1 MMAGK
6 FLSMEGMDGAGKSTQ
21 IQLLSHWL
29 AEQGHRV
36 VLCRDPGG
44 TAISEEIRQILLT
57 TSAPVD
63 MRTEMLLYMAARA
76 QLVAEIIKP
85 AIDRNEVVICDRFL
99 LSTVVYQ
106 GHAGGLDPAMIWR
119 VGAEGT
125 GGLLPDWTGV
135 LDLPPGESAK
145 RRTGP
150 ADRIEQRS
158 LEYYGKVRAGYL
170 AEAERHPD
178 RITLLNAMLSPDEV
192 QNIIRREVLCALEK

>member
-1 MMAGK
+1 MAGK

-21 IQLLSHWL
+21 IQLLSLWL
-29 AEQGHRV
+29 TERGHRV

-44 TAISEEIRQILLT
+44 TALSEEIRHILLST
-57 TSAPVD
+57 TSPVD

-85 AIDRNEVVICDRFL
+85 AIDRGDVVICDRFL

-119 VGAEGT
+119 IGLEGT
-125 GGLLPDWTGV
+125 GGILPDWTGV
-135 LDLPPGESAK
+135 LDLPPEESAK

-158 LEYYGKVRAGYL
+158 LEYYGKVREGYL
-170 AEAERHPD
+170 VEVD
-178 RITLLNAMLSPDEV
+178 RQPGLICRLDAMRSPEQV
-192 QNIIRREVLCALEK
+192 QEIIRREVLCALEK

>member
-1 MMAGK
+1 MAGK

-36 VLCRDPGG
+36 VVCRDPGG

-76 QLVAEIIKP
+76 QLVAEIIRP
-85 AIDRNEVVICDRFL
+85 AIDRDEVVICDRFL

-119 VGAEGT
+119 VGTEGT

-135 LDLPPGESAK
+135 LDLPLEESAK

>member
-1 MMAGK
+1 MAGK

-21 IQLLSHWL
+21 IRLL
-29 AEQGHRV
+29 AEWLTTQGQRI

-44 TAISEEIRQILLT
+44 TAIGEEIRHLLLT
-57 TSAPVD
+57 TKSAVD
-63 MRTEMLLYMAARA
+63 MRSEMLLYMASRA
-76 QLVAEIIKP
+76 QLVAELIRP
-85 AIDRNEVVICDRFL
+85 ALNRDDVVICDRFL

-119 VGAEGT
+119 VGVEGT

-135 LDLPPGESAK
+135 LDLPAEESAK

-158 LEYYGKVRAGYL
+158 LEYYRRVRDGYIL
-170 AEAERHPD
+170 EAEHQPD
-178 RITLLNAMLSPDEV
+178 RISRFDATLDPGTV
-192 QNIIRREVLCALEK
+192 QNLIRREVLRVLQA

>member
-1 MMAGK
+1 MAGK

-21 IQLLSHWL
+21 IKLLADWL
-29 AEQGHRV
+29 TSQGRRI

-44 TAISEEIRQILLT
+44 TAISEEIRHILLST
-57 TSAPVD
+57 TAAVD
-63 MRTEMLLYMAARA
+63 MRTEMLLYMASRA
-76 QLVAEIIKP
+76 QLVAEIIRP
-85 AIDRNEVVICDRFL
+85 AIERDEVVICDRFL

-119 VGAEGT
+119 VGIEGT

-135 LDLPPGESAK
+135 LDLPAEESAK

-158 LEYYGKVRAGYL
+158 LEYYQRVRDGYL
-170 AEAERHPD
+170 TEAARQPDQISRLDAMQHPD
-178 RITLLNAMLSPDEV
+178 AV
-192 QNIIRREVLCALEK
+192 QKVIRHEVLRALQA